1 MVFLLIHV
9 IFNSSVFSVM
19 QKIPDMFQK
28 LRIFTKEDGTLISM
42 EKTLENVIKEEVIF
56 NGSSVILEYVDNDVQ
71 FLQDPEKYQLWN
83 N

>member
-71 FLQDPEKYQLWN
+71 FLQDPEKYQL
-83 N
+83 

>member
-1 MVFLLIHV
+1 MVFLLIYV

-71 FLQDPEKYQLWN
+71 FLQEPEKYQL
-83 N
+83 